1 MKLFISISNCQS
13 LFFFSQIVHVVQEKV
28 WRHPFSEVIST
39 RKVRSEDGTLY
50 LDMKCGNL
58 MVQKIT
64 RIQTDQ
70 VHEIYPLYN
79 NEQYSLIIY

>member
-1 MKLFISISNCQS
+1 MFLY
-13 LFFFSQIVHVVQEKV
+13 LQEKV
-28 WRHPFSEVIST
+28 WKHPFSEVIST

-70 VHEIYPLYN
+70 VRGFVSFN
-79 NEQYSLIIY
+79 SR